1 MQQNRHI
8 ISSGES
14 CPASYPHPDV
24 NAGAAKVSN
33 PPPAAAIRS
42 SLSPQFS
49 ASAAQETSRGI
60 PGSGLTGNRI
70 SWQEVA
76 DEAAKR
82 AQETSHIARGSGFTG
97 NRSSQQEV
105 ADETVK
111 CAQETSRCAPGSR
124 VTGNR
129 SSQQEVA
136 DETVKCAQETSRCA
150 PGSRVTG
157 NRSSQL
163 ELADE
168 AAKQAYGE
176 SLAEG
181 KHISVFKVSQG
192 TLSALGVS
200 AFELLGFRMQEVPC
214 LRNLALIEGKVWNSS
229 FSLPFPPCYAFQT
242 FFQLV
247 SHSSSSL
254 PGGVAR

>member
-1 MQQNRHI
+1 
-8 ISSGES
+8 
-14 CPASYPHPDV
+14 
-24 NAGAAKVSN
+24 
-33 PPPAAAIRS
+33 
-42 SLSPQFS
+42 
-49 ASAAQETSRGI
+49 
-60 PGSGLTGNRI
+60 
-70 SWQEVA
+70 VA

-129 SSQQEVA
+129 SSQ
-136 DETVKCAQETSRCA
+136 
-150 PGSRVTG
+150 
-157 NRSSQL
+157 L

-181 KHISVFKVSQG
+181 KHTSVSKICQG
-192 TLSALGVS
+192 SLSALGVS
-200 AFELLGFRMQEVPC
+200 AFGILGFQMQEEVPG
-214 LRNLALIEGKVWNSS
+214 LGLALINGKVCNSS
-229 FSLPFPPCYAFQT
+229 IHLSAICNEPFLCFLNLFSFGQ
-242 FFQLV
+242 
-247 SHSSSSL
+247 S
-254 PGGVAR
+254 